1 MDTGLPDVL
10 IGTENTI
17 PVEVV
22 SAIVTP
28 GKFKLGSKE

>member
-1 MDTGLPDVL
+1 MDTRLPDVL

-22 SAIVTP
+22 CAVVTP